1 MGETRHTYKGPR
13 WRSRRW
19 RQGVADTCWE
29 GHAAKWRSRE
39 AAGGSKA
46 RSRNGEKDSKEFIR
60 N

>member
-1 MGETRHTYKGPR
+1 MEEWETETGGGRHAG
-13 WRSRRW
+13 
-19 RQGVADTCWE
+19 GDTQQD
-29 GHAAKWRSRE
+29 GGGSE